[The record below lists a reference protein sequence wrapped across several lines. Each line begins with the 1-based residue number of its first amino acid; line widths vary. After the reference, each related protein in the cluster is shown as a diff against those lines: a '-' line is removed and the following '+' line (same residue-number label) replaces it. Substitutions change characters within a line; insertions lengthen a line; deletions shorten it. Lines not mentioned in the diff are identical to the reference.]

1 MSEALVCYAY
11 TSRYR
16 GLEPEADLAS
26 ITAAASRNNP
36 TLGVTGVLL
45 YDAGRF
51 IQVVEGPPEGI
62 WTLQRRLLAD
72 TRHSDLVELFEVE
85 CPTRTFDEW
94 QMRAY
99 RVETLAPMSGPE
111 VVALRDAYVGVFRP
125 SARDFLT
132 LVQTYLKSRPTSP

>member
-16 GLEPEADLAS
+16 GLEPDADLAS
-26 ITAAASRNNP
+26 IAAAASRNNP
-36 TLGVTGVLL
+36 ALGVTGVLL

-51 IQVVEGPPEGI
+51 IQVLEGPREGI
-62 WTLQRRLLAD
+62 YALQRRLLAD
-72 TRHSDLVELFEVE
+72 TRHSELVELFEVE
-85 CPTRTFDEW
+85 CPVRTFSEW
-94 QMRAY
+94 EMRAY
-99 RVETLAPMSGPE
+99 RVDTHAPMTSPE

-132 LVQTYLKSRPTSP
+132 LIQTYLKSRATRS